1 MAAAAA
7 AAAAVSSNDDDDI
20 DRSESEICK
29 KFSVKIFKPRS
40 SSPPPK
46 GITVFLPGTLMKLEN
61 YQSTYQILSRDE
73 DHLGQIVVGFSSMN
87 PFPIIGRS
95 HTQMAKDVVSVIREL
110 RRVYRNVAEY
120 QHLSQSKYNIIG
132 HSLGGK
138 VALMVAAKYDIDN
151 VRTIIALDPVDDRP
165 QELTYPKPPQSP
177 TTDLSNSK
185 ALAIHLFQSD
195 HVDPNSWFPPL
206 VPPTKNASVIQSMYP
221 RQISSFKINKGA
233 GHMSYLDT
241 RSDDASVN
249 AREDVHEKI
258 RASIR

>member
-1 MAAAAA
+1 MAAAAS
-7 AAAAVSSNDDDDI
+7 AVSSNDDDDDDI
-20 DRSESEICK
+20 DKRESEICK
-29 KFSVKIFKPRS
+29 KFSVKILKPRS
-40 SSPPPK
+40 ISSPPPK
-46 GITVFLPGTLMKLEN
+46 GITVFLPGTLLKLES
-61 YQSTYQILSRDE
+61 YQSTYQILTDE
-73 DHLGQIVVGFSSMN
+73 DHHRQIVVGFTSMN

-120 QHLSQSKYNIIG
+120 QHLSHSKYNIIG

-151 VRTIIALDPVDDRP
+151 VHTIIALDPVDDRP

-185 ALAIHLFQSD
+185 ASAIHLFQSD
-195 HVDPNSWFPPL
+195 DVDPNSWFPPL
-206 VPPTKNASVIQSMYP
+206 VPPTKNAAVIQSMYP

-241 RSDDASVN
+241 RSDDASVH
-249 AREDVHEKI
+249 ARADVHEKI
-258 RASIR
+258 RASIP